1 MKKLVSLL
9 LVVAL
14 CLGCTSAFAAGKLNV
29 VQENTYF
36 VTKYGSAYY
45 AFAKVENTG
54 DKDIAINAG
63 LLEVY
68 NADGE
73 AISSND
79 WPTVYGRCLKPGEY
93 TYVSAVAYDG
103 FDDESVVPEDYA
115 LTLTGKADKDY
126 TTVRFPAETKLELNV
141 QEDKWNTRNFMYVT
155 VTNTTEETV
164 YDLAVV
170 MALLDA
176 EGNILCVESESLY
189 DSVGLAAGSTLVIRQ
204 DIPSDFMDYF
214 EKNSLTPASVDA
226 IVYVDMEADD

>member
-79 WPTVYGRCLKPGEY
+79 
-93 TYVSAVAYDG
+93 
-103 FDDESVVPEDYA
+103 
-115 LTLTGKADKDY
+115 
-126 TTVRFPAETKLELNV
+126 
-141 QEDKWNTRNFMYVT
+141 
-155 VTNTTEETV
+155 
-164 YDLAVV
+164 
-170 MALLDA
+170 
-176 EGNILCVESESLY
+176 
-189 DSVGLAAGSTLVIRQ
+189 
-204 DIPSDFMDYF
+204 
-214 EKNSLTPASVDA
+214 
-226 IVYVDMEADD
+226 